1 MQNPSDVLMKILM
14 QWPNDKISVETF
26 LKTYSGYLTEEFD
39 RASLVQ
45 PIRSKNLKLSQP
57 LVTEGVAKIFVY
69 VPDPFLAVLLKDNEN
84 GWRLHIFTFQCTNC
98 FGTGISGSEVC
109 DVCGGSG
116 WGTL

>member
-84 GWRLHIFTFQCTNC
+84 GFRLHIFTFQCTNC